1 MEYNDLILE
10 LEDAITD
17 SIVSEGMQIE
27 QDLLHSNFRR
37 ILKKHLEAVDPL
49 KESVTTFE
57 IQSDNCDVTL
67 FTTDNYS
74 GKINTNHS
82 SKLREGLEK
91 GYLSGNDLEEL
102 RKLEEVNQ

>member
-17 SIVSEGMQIE
+17 CIEYDQI
-27 QDLLHSNFRR
+27 DPKALHDNFRR
-37 ILKKHLEAVDPL
+37 ILKEHLEAVDPL
-49 KESVTTFE
+49 KASVTTFE

-82 SKLREGLEK
+82 SKLREVLKK
-91 GYLSGNDLEEL
+91 GYLSGNDIEEL
-102 RKLEEVNQ
+102 RKLEDANQ